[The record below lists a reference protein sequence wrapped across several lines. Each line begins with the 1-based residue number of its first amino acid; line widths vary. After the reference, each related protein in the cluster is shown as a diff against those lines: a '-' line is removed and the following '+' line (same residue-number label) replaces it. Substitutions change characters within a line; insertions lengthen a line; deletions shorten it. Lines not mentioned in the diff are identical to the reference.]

1 MLQLANPNPQT
12 SNSGRSD
19 SSFMPQLD
27 FLAIARIFYRQW
39 PLIAGC
45 MGLMLVLGGIYML
58 TAKPR
63 YTTSFSILV
72 DVRQKSL
79 MSRQDSAADRVV
91 DPGLVESQVEILKS
105 DSTALSVVR
114 DLKLT
119 EDPEFMGGG
128 GGLLSQLF
136 GLFRGSAP
144 PSKEDLE
151 RSAIDRLTSG
161 IKAKRVGA
169 TYVIEVAYTGSEP
182 QRTVA
187 IANALADAYSV
198 GELEARYQ
206 ATKRASRWLQDRSKE
221 LRDQAA
227 TADLA
232 VQKFKADNNIVDTTR
247 GLMSEQQLSDVNGQ
261 LITARATTAEAKAR
275 LDRVTEISKGDVV
288 NATVADAL
296 RSEVITR
303 LRSQYLDLSSRYADL
318 SSRYGKDHQAV
329 VNIRNQ
335 MNEIQRSAREELGR
349 VAESTKSDYE
359 IAMAREASIQA
370 SLQKLVTQAG
380 ETSKKQVE
388 LRDLESSAQTYRNLY
403 DNFLQKFEET
413 TQEQT
418 FPVNNARIISPAPLP
433 DRPSWPKAPI
443 VLGGMAVLGLGL
455 GFAVALFREVL
466 GNGFRTPDDVKNY
479 AGVECLGV
487 LPSIAREVGRVTK
500 GAGAAV
506 PGRPGEE
513 ILGSMSPIARHVVLA
528 PFSRFT
534 ETVRNFKVSL
544 DIARTNDDGL
554 VTGIISSVPH
564 EGKTTF
570 AANLALLTA
579 QMGHRTLL
587 IDGDMHS
594 PSLTKAL
601 CPDAKVG
608 LIEFLEGK
616 ATIGNI
622 VRRDVITGLE
632 FVPTVVKE
640 RKPNTVSHL
649 TGETMVDF
657 LAAARRQYEYVFID
671 MPPVVPVVDVKASA
685 HQFDAFVFVIEWG
698 RTSRDVVRDAMVS
711 AEQVRQRIVG
721 AVLNKADPT
730 ELKRLE
736 SYRGAAYGS
745 YYIEHD
751 S

>member
-12 SNSGRSD
+12 SNSGRSET
-19 SSFMPQLD
+19 SFLPQLD
-27 FLAIARIFYRQW
+27 FLALARIFYRQW

-45 MGLMLVLGGIYML
+45 VGLMLVLGGIYML

-72 DVRQKSL
+72 DVRQRSM
-79 MSRQDSAADRVV
+79 MSRQDSADRVV

-105 DSTALSVVR
+105 DSVALSVVR

-119 EDPEFMGGG
+119 EDPEFLGGS
-128 GGLLSQLF
+128 GGLLSQLL

-151 RSAIDRLTSG
+151 RVAVDRLTSA

-169 TYVIEVAYTGSEP
+169 TYVIEISYTGYDP

-187 IANALADAYSV
+187 IANSIADAYSV

-206 ATKRASRWLQDRSKE
+206 ATRRASRWLQDRSKE
-221 LRDQAA
+221 LRDQAGI
-227 TADLA
+227 ADLA
-232 VQKFKADNNIVDTTR
+232 VQKFKVDNNIIDTTR
-247 GLMSEQQLSDVNGQ
+247 GLMSEQQLSDVNSQ
-261 LITARATTAEAKAR
+261 LITARAATAEAKAR
-275 LDRVTEISKGDVV
+275 LDRVNEISKGDIV
-288 NATVADAL
+288 NGTVADAL

-303 LRSQYLDLSSRYADL
+303 LRSQYLDLNSRYADL
-318 SSRYGKDHQAV
+318 AARYGKDHQAV
-329 VNIRNQ
+329 ANIRNQ
-335 MNEIQRSAREELGR
+335 MNEITKSARDELGR
-349 VAESTKSDYE
+349 VAEGTKSDYE
-359 IAMAREASIQA
+359 IALARENSLQA
-370 SLQKLVTQAG
+370 SLQTLVSQAG
-380 ETSKKQVE
+380 ETSKKQVA

-418 FPVNNARIISPAPLP
+418 FPINNARILSPAPMP
-433 DRPSWPKAPI
+433 DKPSWPRGGI
-443 VLGGMAVLGLGL
+443 VLGAMAVLGLGL

-466 GNGFRTPDDVKNY
+466 GNGFRTPEDVKNY

-487 LPSIAREVGRVTK
+487 LPSIAREVGRPK
-500 GAGAAV
+500 AGGPVV
-506 PGRPGEE
+506 PSRPGEE
-513 ILGSMSPIARHVVLA
+513 ILGSASPITRHSVLA

-544 DIARTNDDGL
+544 DIARTTDEGL

-601 CPDAKVG
+601 CPDAKLG
-608 LIEFLEGK
+608 LIDFLQGR
-616 ATIGNI
+616 AAIGDI

-632 FVPTVVKE
+632 FVPTVLTE
-640 RKPNTVSHL
+640 RQPNIVSYL
-649 TGETMVDF
+649 TSDTMVNF
-657 LAAARRQYEYVFID
+657 LVSARRQYEYVFID
-671 MPPVVPVVDVKASA
+671 LPPVVPVVDVKASA
-685 HQFDAFVFVIEWG
+685 HLFDAFVFVIEWA

-721 AVLNKADPT
+721 AVLNKADPA

-751 S
+751 AG